1 MTDPIIGTTDV
12 PIMPIAK
19 RALMAGLYKI
29 ESSSKIDKKQSLKF
43 SDR

>member
-1 MTDPIIGTTDV
+1 MIDPIIETTDV

-29 ESSSKIDKKQSLKF
+29 KSSSKIDQETEF
-43 SDR
+43 RV

>member
-29 ESSSKIDKKQSLKF
+29 ESSSKIDQETEFKV
-43 SDR
+43 